1 MEQKLNEIEING
13 IKYVRKDSVKEETK
27 EVKVIEIN
35 GSESVWVTGKNYLIR
50 TVTMI
55 QIGRLVR
62 VTEKELILD
71 NACWVVDTGR
81 FNTALETG
89 KLNEVEMFV
98 KPVIVNRSAIVYAT
112 AWICELPKNT
122 I

>member
-13 IKYVRKDSVKEETK
+13 VQYIRKDSVKEETK

-55 QIGRLVR
+55 QIGRLIR
-62 VTEKELILD
+62 ITEEELVLD
-71 NACWVVDTGR
+71 MACWVADTGR
-81 FNTALETG
+81 FSTALETG

-98 KPVIVNRSAIVYAT
+98 KPVIVSRGAIVDAT
-112 AWICELPKNT
+112 EWICELPKNT
-122 I
+122 K